1 MCLKVFEWET
11 IIIGNKCNGK
21 DCKKLLE
28 HVRKYSILSIRLTPM
43 KMRFSLPEKGKLTL
57 CKMAT
62 QLNPHT
68 KLSLYKIVRVWAAI
82 LTPDRLL
89 CLVVFLFG
97 RLVFRSRVL
106 R

>member
-57 CKMAT
+57 FKTMEDLLSEMQDGNST
-62 QLNPHT
+62 QPTHET
-68 KLSLYKIVRVWAAI
+68 FIV
-82 LTPDRLL
+82 
-89 CLVVFLFG
+89 
-97 RLVFRSRVL
+97 
-106 R
+106 

>member
-11 IIIGNKCNGK
+11 IIIGNKCDRK

-57 CKMAT
+57 FKTMEDLLSEMQDGNST
-62 QLNPHT
+62 QPTHET
-68 KLSLYKIVRVWAAI
+68 FIV
-82 LTPDRLL
+82 
-89 CLVVFLFG
+89 
-97 RLVFRSRVL
+97 
-106 R
+106 